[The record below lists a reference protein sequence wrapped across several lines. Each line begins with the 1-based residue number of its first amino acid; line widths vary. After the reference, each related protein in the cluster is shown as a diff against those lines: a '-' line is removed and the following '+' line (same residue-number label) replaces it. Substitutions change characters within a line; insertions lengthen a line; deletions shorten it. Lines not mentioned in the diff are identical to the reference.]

1 MSATFN
7 TNLFA
12 NYFASSSVNTVEEIN
27 AYEGADEA
35 YRAQE
40 KARQLKHEAEWG
52 PCRHGEWDSEQ
63 RIRNERGKFGDQ
75 LEDDQWV
82 ENKVTSVMEKPVKE
96 QKDKCD
102 IIEINAR
109 MFEVREFYLD

>member
-35 YRAQE
+35 YQEQE
-40 KARQLKHEAEWG
+40 K
-52 PCRHGEWDSEQ
+52 
-63 RIRNERGKFGDQ
+63 IRK
-75 LEDDQWV
+75 
-82 ENKVTSVMEKPVKE
+82 M
-96 QKDKCD
+96 
-102 IIEINAR
+102 
-109 MFEVREFYLD
+109 